1 MGLHWAWYALALV
14 GVYRMTA
21 VGFDAAVRRVV
32 RIASLARDEHRSR
45 ARVSAPPAAGHTA
58 PEPAASTAG
67 LPFDPGLTAPP
78 QHLEE
83 R

>member
-45 ARVSAPPAAGHTA
+45 ARVSAPPAAGH
-58 PEPAASTAG
+58 PVPPASASTAG
-67 LPFDPGLTAPP
+67 LPFDPGLAAPP
-78 QHLEE
+78 QHLEK